1 MLGGFKWHSNGGGGG
16 RGAGGRPRDPGLPWV
31 PLYCQRDTQKPSHA
45 LSPSPGPHALH
56 VLLELQGSA
65 LVFGLELD
73 LENTLLFFWHPFK
86 HKHPY

>member
-1 MLGGFKWHSNGGGGG
+1 MALNGTVMGG
-16 RGAGGRPRDPGLPWV
+16 AEGRPRDPGLPWV

-56 VLLELQGSA
+56 LLLELQGSA

-73 LENTLLFFWHPFK
+73 LDTHFFFSGIPLNINILTDEVSVA
-86 HKHPY
+86 